1 MLQRFI
7 EGFEVKLTS
16 IFITQHLFSN
26 NFWIFVGLIS
36 TLNYCNA
43 SVSVEQCCIRERIP
57 NICVR
62 TLCNT
67 ASPPS
72 DFDVYDVFDRRNNCS
87 RYLDSVAKCLAAG
100 RDHSPCCSREAK
112 DLEENACFG
121 LCRGD
126 GHFHRAS
133 AYQTCIALNLASMFS
148 CFEKGYQQIPSPPRN
163 LLIGQVSSTEAEL
176 SWQEPEHNAK
186 IVDHY
191 LLYIYELETG
201 SEKADLSTEL
211 RIETVSKEA
220 RINQLE
226 PGTRYLLQIIA
237 LGLGTSKDENELPRS
252 LPTELR
258 FKTSGIAP
266 QARPFKDKI
275 YAALGSETLLA
286 CKIRTRH

>member
-1 MLQRFI
+1 MLQRFR
-7 EGFEVKLTS
+7 EGFEAKLTS
-16 IFITQHLFSN
+16 IFNTQHLFSN
-26 NFWIFVGLIS
+26 NFWIFIGLIS
-36 TLNYCNA
+36 TLNYCDA
-43 SVSVEQCCIRERIP
+43 SVSVEQCCEREKIP
-57 NICVR
+57 NIC
-62 TLCNT
+62 

-121 LCRGD
+121 KFSFEKLKEQWICRLCRGD

-163 LLIGQVSSTEAEL
+163 LLIGQVSSIEAEL

-226 PGTRYLLQIIA
+226 PGTRKYL
-237 LGLGTSKDENELPRS
+237 
-252 LPTELR
+252 
-258 FKTSGIAP
+258 
-266 QARPFKDKI
+266 
-275 YAALGSETLLA
+275 Y
-286 CKIRTRH
+286 